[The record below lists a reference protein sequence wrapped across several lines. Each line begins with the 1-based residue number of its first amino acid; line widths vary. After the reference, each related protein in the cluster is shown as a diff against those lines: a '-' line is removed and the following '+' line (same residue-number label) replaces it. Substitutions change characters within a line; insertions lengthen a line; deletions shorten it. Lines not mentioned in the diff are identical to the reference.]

1 MFVGF
6 TPAISP
12 TAAKKIRQRV
22 RRWRLNLRTSLS
34 LEELAASVNPI
45 IRGWVQYY
53 GTFQRSTLISVL
65 RHIDR
70 HLVKW
75 VKRKYRKRARY
86 FERAKRWLGQV
97 AHYQPGL
104 FVHWR
109 LYRSFPAE

>member
-1 MFVGF
+1 MFVSF

-12 TAAKKIRQRV
+12 ASAKRIRQRV
-22 RRWRLNLRTSLS
+22 RRWRLNLRTRLS
-34 LEELAASVNPI
+34 LEDLAVRLNSI

-75 VKRKYRKRARY
+75 VKRKYRKRGRN

-97 AHYQPGL
+97 ARHQPTL
-104 FVHWR
+104 FAHWR
-109 LYRSFPAE
+109 LARPFPAG